1 MKKSKLSLGLIACLL
16 SVGSLAGCDQV
27 RSSKDGALL
36 SYSIEGGKTEYVYAQ
51 DILKDYYDDS
61 SKYKAIFDTIYSVI
75 AKNYFTKVRSPEG
88 FKYHDVPVSL
98 GLGQMGS
105 INAEADQKVE
115 DDKNTA
121 EANKTANGTSFKTE
135 FEAILAEKGVK
146 TESELR
152 KKYVE
157 ELQKETFE
165 NNYYTYYVEE
175 LKSGAEAIDLGDGN
189 SFKWDGYFKDQL
201 PYHISHILIKTSE
214 SGDTNYYNETIS
226 SDTAENLYFVVKELG
241 EAKDTFKFIAS
252 TYSEDTNSKVKG
264 GNLGI
269 MDYGTTFTSEFKL
282 GIYAYEQFYSSK
294 NQAAALASKVSL
306 NDIEITYN
314 TQVESMFEIGLN
326 TELTDDIPSVDV
338 KVFKEIFDVK
348 DIDKEEIGGGLE
360 LENPELFY
368 PRNVVYNKYLNRHA
382 VFFISNDSATFDDE
396 HDDGFVAVPELGGK
410 KVLCA
415 DKDSNKPII
424 AVRGASGG
432 IHFMVVNRDPYQATV
447 NGVSLSDYYTTF
459 QYTNN
464 FYPKDGEGKK
474 LDTYSSFD
482 GKEYSESKT
491 RADEVASKLK
501 SYNSDKLSKQ
511 IFLKYLKDE
520 GIVFTEESKEIEN
533 ALMKWIL
540 TSIEKSEAEKDE
552 AFDKTLTDYAD
563 KLTRENAERKKLIP
577 QACKKLYELANSE
590 ALASSV
596 ISSDA
601 DKNELI
607 RDLFNTGK
615 YGDNP
620 TDLAAATAAANAEL
634 AKPIKNWFKVKGGLC
649 NDGKDHI

>member
-146 TESELR
+146 TEPELR

-165 NNYYTYYVEE
+165 NNYYTYFVED
-175 LKSGAEAIDLGDGN
+175 LKTGAEAIDLGNGN
-189 SFKWDGYFKDQL
+189 SFKWDGYFNDQL
-201 PYHISHILIKTSE
+201 PYHVSHLMVELADTS
-214 SGDTNYYNETIS
+214 DTNYSNGTIS
-226 SDTAENLYFVVKELG
+226 ADNAEKLYNVVKELG
-241 EAKDTFKFIAS
+241 EAKDTFKFLAY
-252 TYSEDTNSKVKG
+252 TYSDDSSSKVKS

-269 MDYGTTFTSEFKL
+269 MDYDTTFINEFKL
-282 GIYAYEQFYSSK
+282 GIYAYEQFYSST
-294 NQAAALASKVSL
+294 NATAAKASKVSL
-306 NDIEITYN
+306 NDIEDTYKDEVQKLFN
-314 TQVESMFEIGLN
+314 LADP
-326 TELTDDIPSVDV
+326 DDIPTVDT
-338 KVFKEIFDVK
+338 KVFKELFDNK
-348 DIDKEEIGGGLE
+348 DVDKDDIGGGLE
-360 LENPELFY
+360 LDTPELFY
-368 PRNVVYNKYLNRHA
+368 PRNVAYNKYLNRHA
-382 VFFISNDSATFDDE
+382 VFFITNESGTLTAN
-396 HDDGFVAVPELGGK
+396 DGFVAVAALGGK

-415 DKDSNKPII
+415 EPENAADPKPII
-424 AVRGASGG
+424 AVRGSSGG
-432 IHFMVVNRDPYQATV
+432 KQEIHFMVVNRDPYQATV

-459 QYTNN
+459 QYSNN
-464 FYPKDGEGKK
+464 FYPKDGSGTK
-474 LDTYSSFD
+474 LETYASFD

-511 IFLKYLKDE
+511 IFLKYLKEE
-520 GIVFTEESKEIEN
+520 GIVFTEESKEIET

-552 AFDKTLTDYAD
+552 AFEKTLTDYAD
-563 KLTRENAERKKLIP
+563 KLTRQNAERKKLIP
-577 QACKKLYELANSE
+577 QACKLLYKFADST
-590 ALASSV
+590 ALAKTK
-596 ISSDA
+596 ITGA

-607 RDLFNTGK
+607 LDLFNTGK
-615 YGDNP
+615 YGTNP
-620 TDLAAATAAANAEL
+620 EDLSAATAAADAEL
-634 AKPIKNWFKVKGGLC
+634 DKPIKDWFKVKGGLC